1 MPNKIITPSLAFSL
15 CLTLLMLG
23 LSLLGPQAEILL
35 EFNREKIFQGEYW
48 RLLTS
53 NLVHYGFAHV
63 LMNVAAFILIGI
75 SFLRELSLK
84 AYLGLLLLTAL
95 AVNLGTLLFNPE
107 LFFYRGFSG
116 ALHGLLVAGLLLNRF
131 RNPWLS
137 YLGVILVFAKI
148 AHEHQA
154 DFQANQL
161 QELLPV
167 AVAVDSH
174 MYGAIA
180 GLVFFAITWAVARA
194 KKP

>member
-1 MPNKIITPSLAFSL
+1 MPAKIITPSLAATLS
-15 CLTLLMLG
+15 LTLLMIG
-23 LSLLGPQAEILL
+23 LSLLGTQAESLL
-35 EFNREKIFQGEYW
+35 EFNREKISEGEYW

-53 NLVHYGFAHV
+53 NLVHYGFPHV
-63 LMNVAAFILIGI
+63 AMNAAALLLIGG

-84 AYLGLLLLTAL
+84 AYLGLLLITAL
-95 AVNLGTLLFNPE
+95 AVNLGTLVFNPE
-107 LFFYRGFSG
+107 LSFYRGFSG
-116 ALHGLLVAGLLLNRF
+116 ALHGLLVAGLLLNRL

-137 YLGVILVFAKI
+137 YLGVALVLAKI
-148 AHEHQA
+148 VHEHQA

-180 GLVFFAITWAVARA
+180 GLVFFAVIWALARA
-194 KKP
+194 KKS

>member
-1 MPNKIITPSLAFSL
+1 MPAKIITTSLVLTLSI
-15 CLTLLMLG
+15 TLLMIG
-23 LSLLGPQAEILL
+23 LCLAGSQLELLL
-35 EFNREKIFQGEYW
+35 EFNREKISQGEYW
-48 RLLTS
+48 RLLSS
-53 NLVHYGFAHV
+53 NLVHYGFPHLA
-63 LMNVAAFILIGI
+63 MNAAAFILIGF
-75 SFLRELSLK
+75 SFLRELHWK
-84 AYLGLLLLTAL
+84 AYLSLVLLTAL
-95 AVNLGTLLFNPE
+95 AVNLGTLLFNPD
-107 LFFYRGFSG
+107 LSFYRGFSG

-148 AHEHQA
+148 IHEHQA

-180 GLVFFAITWAVARA
+180 GLAFFIFTWALARG
-194 KKP
+194 KKS